1 MEEIVR
7 EHLRDISGICMKHR
21 VKSLQVFGS
30 AATGKFDPES
40 SDIDFVVE
48 FQQMTPSEHA
58 DAYFGL
64 MEDLEALLGRPV
76 DLVEMEPVR
85 NPYFR
90 KSVDDSRVLVYALS

>member
-1 MEEIVR
+1 
-7 EHLRDISGICMKHR
+7 
-21 VKSLQVFGS
+21 
-30 AATGKFDPES
+30 
-40 SDIDFVVE
+40 
-48 FQQMTPSEHA
+48 MTPSEHA

>member
-30 AATGKFDPES
+30 AATGRFDPES